1 MCSSTCASSQ
11 PEPLT
16 IQHPLAPPAQLKEK
30 IKDRSKK
37 RKRLQEKQTRS
48 KIWWHLK
55 ALPCALEARLL
66 RALPWGLQAKEKF

>member
-16 IQHPLAPPAQLKEK
+16 VQHPLAPPAQLKEK

-37 RKRLQEKQTRS
+37 KGKDYRKIKQ
-48 KIWWHLK
+48 
-55 ALPCALEARLL
+55 EARF
-66 RALPWGLQAKEKF
+66 GGT